1 MRALHPNLATR
12 PYRDYRPVWAVAGT
26 FILLTAA
33 LLAYNAQ
40 TAWRYFATTQE
51 TRGEIEKLEQEIAR
65 ERERAT
71 AARQAVARY
80 DTETLQQR
88 SLFVNERIAERA
100 FSWSALLDDLES
112 VLPND
117 VRLTRL
123 TPKPIRGGGY
133 LISMDCVSK
142 SEDGMV
148 SLIRRFFGNPK
159 FARPTPTSE
168 AVSDEGLYVF
178 SINVEYQPRTPG
190 VRR

>member
-26 FILLTAA
+26 IILLTAA

-51 TRGEIEKLEQEIAR
+51 TRGEIEKLAQQIAK
-65 ERERAT
+65 ERERTASVRRAVAGFDT
-71 AARQAVARY
+71 AA
-80 DTETLQQR
+80 LQDR
-88 SLFVNERIAERA
+88 STFVNDRIAERA

-112 VLPND
+112 VMPND

-123 TPKPIRGGGY
+123 TPKASRDGQYSIT
-133 LISMDCVSK
+133 MDCVAK
-142 SEDGMV
+142 SENGLVD
-148 SLIRRFFGNPK
+148 LIRRFFANPR

-168 AVSDEGLYVF
+168 AVSNEGRYRF
-178 SINVEYQPRTPG
+178 TIHVEYNPDAPG

>member
-12 PYRDYRPVWAVAGT
+12 PYRDYRPVWAVAAA
-26 FILLTAA
+26 ILLATAA

-51 TRGEIEKLEQEIAR
+51 TRGEIAKLEEQIAK
-65 ERERAT
+65 ERART
-71 AARQAVARY
+71 VAARQAVARF
-80 DTETLQQR
+80 DTATLQAR
-88 SLFVNERIAERA
+88 SLFVNQRIAERA
-100 FSWSALLDDLES
+100 FSWSGLLDDLES

-123 TPKPIRGGGY
+123 SPNATREGTYVIA
-133 LISMDCVSK
+133 MDCVAK
-142 SEDGMV
+142 SEEGMV
-148 SLIRRFFGNPK
+148 NLIRRFFSNPR

-168 AVSDEGLYVF
+168 SVSNEGLYRF
-178 SINVEYQPRTPG
+178 GIRVEYRPDAPG